1 MMNTGATVTVRAPDG
16 DEEENWNGPG
26 VLPEMMSK
34 KAPPLS
40 EAQGRQTA
48 LQEVNSLIF

>member
-1 MMNTGATVTVRAPDG
+1 MNTGATVTVRAPDG
-16 DEEENWNGPG
+16 DEGEIWNG
-26 VLPEMMSK
+26 VLPEMMPK
-34 KAPPLS
+34 KASPLS